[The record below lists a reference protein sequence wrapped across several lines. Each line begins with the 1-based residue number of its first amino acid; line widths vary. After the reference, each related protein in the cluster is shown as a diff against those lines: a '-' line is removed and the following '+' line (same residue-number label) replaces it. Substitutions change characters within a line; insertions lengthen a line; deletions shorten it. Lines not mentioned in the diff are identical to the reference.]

1 MGGISKDTIAS
12 KYQLEFKNHYD
23 LDSFCTAISPGRINI
38 IGEHT
43 DYNLGLAMPIGIDRW
58 VCSVVS
64 IRSDSKVNIYSSN
77 FDKKVSLNISEL
89 DSHQDSWVKYSAG
102 CVKILNESINASNG
116 YDILVGGN
124 VPIGFGMSSSA
135 ALEVSLLGALVQV
148 LGLKIDKRNLL
159 SLANKVEKD
168 ILGIKSG
175 LLDQY
180 ASIYSKKDSPI
191 LIDFSSLTH
200 LYVKS
205 QIKEASWVLIN
216 SMVDRSLV
224 DSKYNQRVEECQ
236 NALKKINTS
245 QKNNLKINEISD
257 FDLTLIKDNKVLY
270 DRLHHIL
277 SENKRVKLMK
287 NALESGNI
295 HAVGKILNE
304 SHLSLAKKY
313 DVSCKEINDILCISN
328 KIEGFYGGRIM
339 GGGFGGCCLCL
350 VDDSKKDKFVTKVF
364 EGFYNKYKYDLK
376 VEFVKFSEGLSFFD

>member
-12 KYQLEFKNHYD
+12 KYQLEFKNHYG
-23 LDSFCTAISPGRINI
+23 LDSSCTAVSPGRINI

-58 VCSVVS
+58 VCSVAS
-64 IRSDSKVNIYSSN
+64 IRSDSRVNIYSSN
-77 FDKKVSLNISEL
+77 FDKKVSLNISEI
-89 DSHQDSWVKYSAG
+89 DNHHDSWVKYSAG
-102 CVKILNESINASNG
+102 CVKILNEHINASNG
-116 YDILVGGN
+116 YDILIGGN

-135 ALEVSLLGALVQV
+135 ALEVSLLGALLQV
-148 LGLKIDKRNLL
+148 LSMKIDKQNIL

-180 ASIYSKKDSPI
+180 ASIYSKKDSP
-191 LIDFSSLTH
+191 LLVDFSSLTH
-200 LYVKS
+200 LYVNS

-224 DSKYNQRVEECQ
+224 DSNYNQRVEECQ
-236 NALKKINTS
+236 SALKKINLS
-245 QKNNLKINEISD
+245 KKNNLKINQISD
-257 FDLTLIKDNKVLY
+257 FDLMAIKDDKVLY

-277 SENKRVKLMK
+277 TENKRVELMK
-287 NALESGNI
+287 NALELGDI
-295 HAVGKILNE
+295 HVVGKILNE
-304 SHLSLAKKY
+304 SHLSLSENY
-313 DVSCKEINDILCISN
+313 EVSCKEINDILRISN
-328 KIEGFYGGRIM
+328 KVEGFYGGRIM

-350 VDDSKKDKFVTKVF
+350 VDDSKKDIFITKVF
-364 EGFYNKYKYDLK
+364 ESFYNKYKYDLK

>member
-1 MGGISKDTIAS
+1 MGRISKDIIAS
-12 KYQLEFKNHYD
+12 KYQLEFKNRYG

-58 VCSVVS
+58 VCSVAS

-77 FDKKVSLNISEL
+77 FDKKVSLSISDL
-89 DSHQDSWVKYSAG
+89 DNHKDSWIKYSAG
-102 CVKILNESINASNG
+102 CVKILNESINTSNG
-116 YDILVGGN
+116 YDILIGGN

-135 ALEVSLLGALVQV
+135 ALEVSLLGALLQV
-148 LGLKIDKRNLL
+148 LGMKIDKQNILN
-159 SLANKVEKD
+159 LANKVEKD
-168 ILGIKSG
+168 VLGIKSG

-224 DSKYNQRVEECQ
+224 DLKYNQRVEECQ
-236 NALKKINTS
+236 SALEKINTS

-257 FDLTLIKDNKVLY
+257 FDLMVIKDNKVLY
-270 DRLHHIL
+270 DRLYHIL
-277 SENKRVKLMK
+277 SENKRTKLMK
-287 NALESGNI
+287 NALESGDV

-304 SHLSLAKKY
+304 SHLSLSEKY
-313 DVSCKEINDILCISN
+313 EVSCKEINDILRISN
-328 KIEGFYGGRIM
+328 KVEGFYGGRIM

-350 VDDSKKDKFVTKVF
+350 VDDSKKDIFITKVF
-364 EGFYNKYKYDLK
+364 EEFYDNYKYDLK

>member
-12 KYQLEFKNHYD
+12 KYQLAFKNHYD
-23 LDSFCTAISPGRINI
+23 LHSFCTAVSPGRINI

-58 VCSVVS
+58 VCSVAS

-77 FDKKVSLNISEL
+77 FDKKVSLNISDL
-89 DSHQDSWVKYSAG
+89 DNHKDSWVKYSAG
-102 CVKILNESINASNG
+102 CVKILNESINTSNG
-116 YDILVGGN
+116 YDILIGGN
-124 VPIGFGMSSSA
+124 VSIGFGMSSSA
-135 ALEVSLLGALVQV
+135 ALEVSLLGALLQV
-148 LGLKIDKRNLL
+148 LGMKIDKQNILN
-159 SLANKVEKD
+159 LANKVEKD
-168 ILGIKSG
+168 VLGIKSG

-236 NALKKINTS
+236 SALEKINMS

-295 HAVGKILNE
+295 HTVGKILNE

-313 DVSCKEINDILCISN
+313 DVSCKEINDILRISN
-328 KIEGFYGGRIM
+328 KVEGFYGGRIM

-350 VDDSKKDKFVTKVF
+350 VDDSKKDIFITKVF
-364 EGFYNKYKYDLK
+364 EEFYNNYKYDLK

>member
-23 LDSFCTAISPGRINI
+23 LDSFCTAVSPGRINI

-43 DYNLGLAMPIGIDRW
+43 DYNLGLAMPIGINRW
-58 VCSVVS
+58 VCSVAS

-77 FDKKVSLNISEL
+77 FDKKVSLNISDL
-89 DSHQDSWVKYSAG
+89 DNHKDSWVKYSAG
-102 CVKILNESINASNG
+102 CVKILNESINTSNG
-116 YDILVGGN
+116 YDILIGGN

-135 ALEVSLLGALVQV
+135 ALEVSLLGALLQV
-148 LGLKIDKRNLL
+148 LGMKIDKQNILN
-159 SLANKVEKD
+159 LANKVEKD
-168 ILGIKSG
+168 VLGIKSG

-236 NALKKINTS
+236 SALEKINMS

-304 SHLSLAKKY
+304 SHVSLAKKY
-313 DVSCKEINDILCISN
+313 DVSCKEINDILSISN